1 MIALLQKIKQWHIIV
16 LLSVILLA
24 GGKMLYTQ
32 MGNIKSLRTS
42 FAFSQD
48 SILTYKALNG
58 KLVNTIGVQQLSVSE
73 IKKIYPDL
81 KAQIDNLKLSISR
94 VNTVQTIGMETEKR
108 IITTL
113 RDSVVMRG
121 DTMKHVST
129 FVYNDPYY
137 SLNAYLTRDTLHA
150 KINSRDTLVNVIYKK
165 RTKPWLWIFSPTEL
179 TQVIENKNPDNK
191 ITYNQTIV
199 VKRK

>member
-16 LLSVILLA
+16 LLLIILLA
-24 GGKMLYTQ
+24 GGKYVFTQ
-32 MGNIKSLRTS
+32 IANVKRLQQSYS
-42 FAFSQD
+42 FSQD
-48 SILTYKALNG
+48 SVQTYKAENG
-58 KLVNTIGVQQLSVSE
+58 KLVATIGVQQLSLSE
-73 IKKIYPDL
+73 IKQIYPDI
-81 KAQIDNLKLSISR
+81 KSEIENLKLSMNR
-94 VNTVQTIGMETEKR
+94 VNTVQTIATQTEKR

-113 RDSVVMRG
+113 KDSVVVVN
-121 DTMKHVST
+121 DTLKHVST
-129 FVYNDPYY
+129 FAYADPYY
-137 SLNAYLTRDTLHA
+137 SLKAYLNRDTLHA
-150 KINSRDTLVNVIYKK
+150 KISSRDTLINVIYKK